1 MKAERRR
8 QKAEYQA
15 GIYVCLTL
23 SLALCLTVES
33 CRKQATATKLI
44 DGLYSYQTME
54 QARSLTAPRVWQ
66 ERESSRSPDQTRS
79 RYEVVTVAV
88 QNFVNLDV
96 PGELILSFFN
106 GRLTSTVFY
115 PLDFEKYKANLEK
128 YENIKFEKLEV
139 YRPPR
144 TKVWIGKNAVGLGCV
159 GWEDTALAAEI
170 ENWLRR

>member
-1 MKAERRR
+1 MPPLRGS
-8 QKAEYQA
+8 QLCILL
-15 GIYVCLTL
+15 GFLL
-23 SLALCLTVES
+23 SLCLFAAS

-44 DGLYSYQTME
+44 DGLYSYQTMD
-54 QARSLTAPRVWQ
+54 QARSLTAPKVWQ
-66 ERESSRSPDQTRS
+66 VRESSRSPDQTRS
-79 RYEVVTVAV
+79 QYEVVTVAV
-88 QNFVNLDV
+88 QNFVHLDM

-106 GRLTSTVFY
+106 GRLTGTVFY

-170 ENWLRR
+170 ENWIRK